1 MYRNKLVDYAY
12 QKMKASSDYLIVGR
26 HQFRLQITLHVLS
39 EERYLAEGAVA
50 PPPWADPKVNPCAT
64 QPRGWQL
71 LYWPPDGKCY
81 KIFKMGYPC
90 PDDME
95 LSPAATKAGVRE
107 FSAECRCPP
116 KSAQSTYDG
125 RCHELFKAGPCQR
138 GQYFA
143 PDSRS
148 HTDSESKK
156 QHRGICRDIPKCEN
170 PNEIFW
176 PQNGRCYERL
186 TKGPCTKG
194 QLITASLDGL
204 AVCACNHKTDMID
217 YFYNGYGCFQHF
229 TKGPCKEKGHLF
241 LADRSCDCSDELPHF
256 HDITKQCFEIGNT
269 NTY

>member
-1 MYRNKLVDYAY
+1 MLGKHSNNLLVLF
-12 QKMKASSDYLIVGR
+12 Q
-26 HQFRLQITLHVLS
+26 LQITLHAIS

-50 PPPWADPKVNPCAT
+50 PPPWADPKVNPCAA

-107 FSAECRCPP
+107 FLAECRCPP

-125 RCHELFKAGPCQR
+125 RCHELFKTGPCQL

-143 PDSRS
+143 ADTRS
-148 HTDSESKK
+148 HTESESRK

-194 QLITASLDGL
+194 QLITVSSDG
-204 AVCACNHKTDMID
+204 C
-217 YFYNGYGCFQHF
+217 
-229 TKGPCKEKGHLF
+229 TKGQLITV
-241 LADRSCDCSDELPHF
+241 SSDGSAVSF
-256 HDITKQCFEIGNT
+256 H
-269 NTY
+269 